1 MARFFKHTRLL
12 LLTSSLLLLFSCQE
26 GKEAGDLLG
35 QWRMNDSDNHYISFS
50 GSLTLFRNIGISE
63 VYGKFQRTGD
73 SLFIQCYSIKSSR
86 SDTILVE
93 DSFGFKPFTNIR
105 VKIEKLDA
113 DRLEL
118 TKGSQ
123 RWSLMKY

>member
-1 MARFFKHTRLL
+1 M
-12 LLTSSLLLLFSCQE
+12 
-26 GKEAGDLLG
+26 G
-35 QWRMNDSDNHYISFS
+35 QWRMNDSDIHYISFS

-73 SLFIQCYSIKSSR
+73 SLFIQCYSVAGTR

-118 TKGSQ
+118 SKGGK